1 VKQLIAEVFG
11 YVTPITVALLVFAQ
25 GLSIAPKRVAA
36 YFREQPGLMLRSLI
50 ANVVLAP
57 AAAVAL
63 ILVLKPAMGVAVGLA
78 ILVAGP
84 PAPLMFKTA
93 PGIGKGS
100 PAYMESLHLTLALL
114 AFLTMPVILSVIS
127 IPLNFHAEI
136 DLGVMAWI
144 LGRTILLP
152 IGVAIAVRAFFP
164 GFADKAA
171 PIVGK
176 IGNVGLVAV
185 LVVVFAAS
193 YHALLSMDAWSYL
206 VIALFGAASLT
217 IGHLAGPPEAR
228 QKTISAIECGVRHP
242 ALALAIGGANFGPQ
256 RAGAVLIPC
265 VLTIIAVAVVYMIW
279 RGRNR

>member
-1 VKQLIAEVFG
+1 MKHLIAEIFG

-25 GLSIAPKRVAA
+25 GLSIAPKQVAA

-50 ANVVLAP
+50 ANLVLAP

-63 ILVLKPAMGVAVGLA
+63 ILLLKPAFGVAVGLA

-93 PGIGKGS
+93 PGIGKGN

-114 AFLTMPVILSVIS
+114 AFVTMPLILSVIS
-127 IPLNFHAEI
+127 VPLNFHAEI

-152 IGVAIAVRAFFP
+152 IGVAIALRALFP
-164 GFADKAA
+164 AFADKAA
-171 PIVGK
+171 PMVAK
-176 IGNVGLVAV
+176 IGTIGLVAV
-185 LVVVFAAS
+185 VIVVGAAS
-193 YHALLSMDAWSYL
+193 YHALLNMDAWSYL
-206 VIALFGAASLT
+206 VIVLVGAAGLT
-217 IGHLAGPPEAR
+217 IGHLAGPPDAH

-242 ALALAIGGANFGPQ
+242 ALAFAIGGANFGQ
-256 RAGAVLIPC
+256 QKAGAVLIPC
-265 VLTIIAVAVVYMIW
+265 VLTIIAVAVVYMVW
-279 RGRNR
+279 RGKLR